1 MDEVLKEKGGIGVIG
16 AGSWGTTLAN
26 LLAEKGLPID
36 LWVFEEELFRA
47 MQKKRENEFFLPGIA
62 LSENIRITHS
72 LEEAFT
78 GKGILICAVPSH
90 AVREVFSKGRPH
102 LRDGALIISATKGLE
117 DQSCFTVSQ
126 VLRDTLGQTP
136 RVEIACL
143 SGPSFAREVACKFPT
158 AVTASA
164 IRGEAARRAQ
174 ILLARPYFR
183 IYTNSDLIGVELG
196 GATKNVMAIAAGASD
211 GLGFGH
217 SSRSALITRGLAEM
231 TRLGVKMGADART
244 FFGLAGLGDLV
255 LTCTGSLSRNRTL
268 GLELGKGRKLEDIL
282 AGMRMVAEG
291 VRTTKALRAL
301 ARERK
306 VEMPITDK
314 VYEILYEGKD
324 PREAVSELMSRDP
337 RSEEEGP

>member
-1 MDEVLKEKGGIGVIG
+1 MEEVRLEKGRIGVIG

-26 LLAEKGLPID
+26 LLAEKGFPVD
-36 LWVFEEELFRA
+36 LWVFEEELLRI
-47 MQKKRENEFFLPGIA
+47 MQEKRVNEFFLPGIA
-62 LSENIRITHS
+62 LAENICFTPS

-78 GKGILICAVPSH
+78 GKQILICAVPSH
-90 AVREVFSKGRPH
+90 AVREVFSKGRPY
-102 LRDGALIISATKGLE
+102 LTEGALIISATKGLE
-117 DQSCFTVSQ
+117 DQTCSTVSE
-126 VLRDTLGQTP
+126 VLRETLGPTL
-136 RVEIACL
+136 RSEIACL
-143 SGPSFAREVACKFPT
+143 SGPSFAKEVACKFPT
-158 AVTASA
+158 AVAASA
-164 IRGEAARRAQ
+164 TRPEAARRAQ
-174 ILLARPYFR
+174 ILFATPYFR
-183 IYTNSDLIGVELG
+183 IYTNPDMIGVELG

-255 LTCTGSLSRNRTL
+255 LTCTGSLSRNRTV
-268 GLELGKGRKLEDIL
+268 GLELGKGGKLGDIL
-282 AGMRMVAEG
+282 RGMRMVAEG
-291 VRTTKALRAL
+291 VRTTKALQAL

-324 PREAVSELMSRDP
+324 PREAVSELMARDP
-337 RSEEEGP
+337 RSEQEGF

>member
-1 MDEVLKEKGGIGVIG
+1 MNEVPIEKGRIGVIG

-26 LLAEKGLPID
+26 LLGEKGLAVH
-36 LWVFEEELFRA
+36 LWVFEEELFQA
-47 MQKKRENEFFLPGIA
+47 MQRKRENEFFLPGIA
-62 LSENIRITHS
+62 LSDNIQITHS
-72 LEEAFT
+72 LKEAFT
-78 GKGILICAVPSH
+78 GKDTLICAVPSH
-90 AVREVFSKGRPH
+90 AVREVFSKGRPY
-102 LRDGALIISATKGLE
+102 LREETLIISATKGLE
-117 DQSCFTVSQ
+117 DETRSTVSQ
-126 VLRDTLGQTP
+126 VLKEILGPTL
-136 RVEIACL
+136 RAEIACL

-164 IRGEAARRAQ
+164 ILPEAARRAQ

-183 IYTNSDLIGVELG
+183 IYTNPDVMGVELG

-255 LTCTGSLSRNRTL
+255 LTCTGSLSRNRTV
-268 GLELGKGRKLEDIL
+268 GLELGQGRKLKDIL
-282 AGMRMVAEG
+282 GGMRMVAEG
-291 VRTTKALRAL
+291 IRTTKALQAL
-301 ARERK
+301 AREKK
-306 VEMPITDK
+306 VEMPITEK

-337 RSEEEGP
+337 RSEQEGP